1 MWQAGPR
8 VALPAGIAWCQPP
21 ALRWAPVAQAL
32 PAAGGRNT
40 LLWAQLMRS
49 RRQIIQRR
57 GEPTKHIWSHK
68 NRPTD
73 EVPGTASRCEG
84 QGQALAASA
93 PLSSCEVPA
102 GPGGSSAWCCGT
114 EVTRPCQEGASIPA
128 QSSAW
133 HLPHDPIKL
142 GHTQPLRLS

>member
-1 MWQAGPR
+1 MGP
-8 VALPAGIAWCQPP
+8 ADEEQKTNNSA
-21 ALRWAPVAQAL
+21 
-32 PAAGGRNT
+32 
-40 LLWAQLMRS
+40 
-49 RRQIIQRR
+49 R

-84 QGQALAASA
+84 QGQALAAAA
-93 PLSSCEVPA
+93 PLSSCEAPA